1 MPRPRI
7 ALALGSG
14 GWKGMAHIGVLRALA
29 EAEIRPAVYAGSSV
43 GALVAAAAAHDIS
56 LVEIEAL
63 AERLLRDPLF
73 RVDVAGL
80 LRHGRRAHSLYRSAP
95 LRRLCAELFGD
106 TTFGD
111 LRTRVVV
118 STVDV
123 ETAALLCW
131 GLPSLPDAPVA
142 DAVYASCAIPGFLPP
157 GRVRGRRCMDGAVLD
172 PLALGG
178 VAPLADLVIAVVLD
192 VPPAGAGAPA
202 FATAHTLWWHAQA
215 IVMRR
220 LAHDTIAR
228 WKGPPLMVLR
238 LGLGGVDPVQAR
250 EPGPLIQAGYEAA
263 RRALAEW
270 EGGAP
275 AAGGIGE
282 STPVT

>member
-29 EAEIRPAVYAGSSV
+29 EAEIRPAVYAGSSA
-43 GALVAAAAAHDIS
+43 GALIAAAAAHDIS
-56 LVEIEAL
+56 LVELEAL

-80 LRHGRRAHSLYRSAP
+80 LKRGRRAQSLYRSAP

-106 TTFGD
+106 TTFRD
-111 LRTRVVV
+111 LRTRLVV

-123 ETAALLCW
+123 EHATLLCW

-142 DAVYASCAIPGFLPP
+142 DAVYASCAIPGLLPP
-157 GRVRGRRCMDGAVLD
+157 GRVRGRPCMDGAVLD
-172 PLALGG
+172 PLALGA
-178 VAPLADLVIAVVLD
+178 VTPLADLVIAVVLD
-192 VPPAGAGAPA
+192 GPSPVARAPTFGA
-202 FATAHTLWWHAQA
+202 AHALWWHAQA
-215 IVMRR
+215 IVMRH
-220 LAHDTIAR
+220 LADHTLAR
-228 WKGPPLMVLR
+228 WDGPPLMVLR
-238 LGLGGVDPVQAR
+238 LSLSGVDPVRAC

-270 EGGAP
+270 DGGAP

-282 STPVT
+282 GTPVM